1 MHQPNALMLA
11 EMVILKEKMLK
22 QFVANTQGNGSF
34 DVTSETSYTGSQS
47 LKVDVTVAGN
57 WQVRIFNGG
66 VCYFDLIPNEN
77 YTVSFYMKGE
87 IGKNVNVSIMDNT
100 TVDQEQ
106 EVVISS
112 SDWKLYT
119 VTQSQ

>member
-1 MHQPNALMLA
+1 MRSLIIIFSTTFSINAPAQCFDAGGNGDFEGEDALN
-11 EMVILKEKMLK
+11 

-57 WQVRIFNGG
+57 CKVRIFNGG

-77 YTVSFYMKGE
+77 YTCLF
-87 IGKNVNVSIMDNT
+87 T
-100 TVDQEQ
+100 
-106 EVVISS
+106 
-112 SDWKLYT
+112 
-119 VTQSQ
+119 